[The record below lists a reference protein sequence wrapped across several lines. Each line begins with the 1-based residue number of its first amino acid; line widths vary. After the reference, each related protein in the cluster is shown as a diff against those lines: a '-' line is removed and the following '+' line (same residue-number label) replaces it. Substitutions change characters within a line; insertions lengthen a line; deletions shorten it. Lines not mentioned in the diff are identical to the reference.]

1 MSDEDKSYRPKP
13 MTLYVTPG
21 GISNV
26 DGLHYGKEVQ
36 RIIDIELNEQDAIIL
51 VDMLKNKLVTTEGR
65 VFGSITFRLKG
76 RLVL

>member
-1 MSDEDKSYRPKP
+1 MSDDDQYKAKP
-13 MTLYVTPG
+13 ITLYVSLG

-26 DGLHYGKEVQ
+26 DTFHYGKNVETV
-36 RIIDIELNEQDAIIL
+36 IDIELTEYDALKL
-51 VDMLKNKLVTTEGR
+51 VDMLKNKLVASENGR